1 MNNPPGAYLQKNLQ
15 MWILLEVKGLL
26 GGIIKKGFFK
36 KIHLLKER
44 VYMREGIIHENMIPR
59 YLVT

>member
-1 MNNPPGAYLQKNLQ
+1 

-26 GGIIKKGFFK
+26 GGIIKKGFFLK